1 MTAFNK
7 LLDVQVDA
15 LIAQGQGNLAV
26 RLVAAD
32 QSGLPAF
39 TAGAHVDLH
48 LPGGLIRQYSI
59 ASAPQV
65 QDHYLLCIR
74 QENPS
79 RGGSDWLHD
88 HIRVGDRMKIS
99 PPRNLFALQPARHS
113 ILLAGGIGITPLLS
127 MAQALEAEGRSF
139 ELHYYVHQRQQAAF
153 MRQLQRGFQHGR
165 VQLHCSAEGN
175 SPRHRLPDS
184 LNQPNPETCIYT
196 CGPRGFMAHLRDRAL
211 QQGWDAAQVHQEA
224 FAAEPAAAMDAN
236 PAGTTEF
243 EVELAASGAV
253 FSIPAGVSIARVLGD
268 AGVAVP
274 LSCEMG
280 ICGACLTR
288 VVSGEVDHRDTVQS
302 EAEKTAQPQQIALCC
317 SRSRSARLVL
327 DLG

>member
-1 MTAFNK
+1 MNHLTN
-7 LLDVQVDA
+7 LLNVQVDA

-32 QSGLPAF
+32 QSDLPAF

-59 ASAPQV
+59 ASAPRR

-74 QENPS
+74 RENPS

-88 HIRVGDRMKIS
+88 RIRVGDVMQIS
-99 PPRNLFALQPARHS
+99 PPRNLFALQPAKHS

-127 MAQALEAEGRSF
+127 MAQALEAEGQAF

-153 MRQLQRGFQHGR
+153 ARQLQRGFQHGK
-165 VQLHCSAEGN
+165 VQLHCSTEGS
-175 SPRHRLPDS
+175 SPRHQLPDS
-184 LNQPNPETCIYT
+184 LDTPAPDTRIYT
-196 CGPRGFMAHLRDRAL
+196 CGPWGFMAHIRAMAL
-211 QQGWDAAQVHQEA
+211 QRGWDATQVHQEA
-224 FAAEPAAAMDAN
+224 FAPEPSVMDTA
-236 PAGTTEF
+236 PAGVAEF
-243 EVELAASGAV
+243 EVELAATGEV
-253 FSIPAGVSIARVLGD
+253 FGIPAGVSIARVLGD
-268 AGVAVP
+268 AGIAVP

-288 VVSGEVDHRDTVQS
+288 VVSGQVDHRDTVQS
-302 EAEKTAQPQQIALCC
+302 DAEKMAQPQQIALCC
-317 SRSRSARLVL
+317 SRSHSARLVL

>member
-1 MTAFNK
+1 MNAFNP

-26 RLVAAD
+26 RLVAAGPA
-32 QSGLPAF
+32 SLPAF
-39 TAGAHVDLH
+39 AAGAHVDLH

-59 ASAPQV
+59 ASAPQTT
-65 QDHYLLCIR
+65 DHYLLCIR
-74 QENPS
+74 RENPS

-88 HIRVGDRMKIS
+88 HIRVGDRMQIS

-153 MRQLQRGFQHGR
+153 ARQLQRGFQHGR
-165 VQLHCSAEGN
+165 VQLHCSSEGD
-175 SPRHRLPDS
+175 SPRQQLPDS
-184 LNQPNPETCIYT
+184 LNQPDPDTRIYS
-196 CGPRGFMAHLRDRAL
+196 CGPWGFMTHIREQAL

-224 FAAEPAAAMDAN
+224 FAATPVVLETAPTGEA
-236 PAGTTEF
+236 EF
-243 EVELAASGAV
+243 EVELAATGAV
-253 FSIPAGVSIARVLGD
+253 FGIPAGVSIARALGD

-302 EAEKTAQPQQIALCC
+302 EAEKATQPQQIALCC